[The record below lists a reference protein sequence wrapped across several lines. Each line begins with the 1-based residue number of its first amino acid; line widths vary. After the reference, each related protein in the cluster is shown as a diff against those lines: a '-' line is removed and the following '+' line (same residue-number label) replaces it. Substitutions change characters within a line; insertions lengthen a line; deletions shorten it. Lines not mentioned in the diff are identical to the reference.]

1 MLECCGSGEILCD
14 RFNEGSKSAVRMWCV
29 RHCGE
34 ILSGR
39 GIYICIENSG
49 EMMPNAS
56 NVAVVLG
63 FDEALTVSKQVA
75 AMSRK
80 DRPQL
85 DYVAESE

>member
-1 MLECCGSGEILCD
+1 
-14 RFNEGSKSAVRMWCV
+14 
-29 RHCGE
+29 
-34 ILSGR
+34 
-39 GIYICIENSG
+39 
-49 EMMPNAS
+49 MMPNAS

-75 AMSRK
+75 VMSRK